1 MKYYLTLS
9 FLLISFIAF
18 TQRSNIA
25 HISTTEL
32 WEMMPEKKAADSIL
46 MKMNKEYSDHFNKV
60 NLEIQALINE
70 YQADQSSAP
79 AVKADMAVDIQNKQ
93 VRLENFKK
101 EAEAELLKKREEL
114 LAPIRKKME
123 DAINKVAKKNKY
135 LYVLD
140 SSYGNIIYVQNPS
153 DNILDPVKK
162 ELGL

>member
-70 YQADQSSAP
+70 YQADQSSAL

>member
-70 YQADQSSAP
+70 YQADQSSAL

-153 DNILDPVKK
+153 DNILDPVKN

>member
-1 MKYYLTLS
+1 MRYYLTLS
-9 FLLISFIAF
+9 FIFISFIAF

-25 HISTTEL
+25 HISTAEL

-46 MKMNKEYSDHFNKV
+46 IKMNKEYSDHFNKV
-60 NLEIQALINE
+60 NLEIQELINQ

-79 AVKADMAVDIQNKQ
+79 AVKADMAMDIQNKQ

-101 EAEAELLKKREEL
+101 DAEAELLKRREEL

-140 SSYGNIIYVQNPS
+140 SSYGNIIYVQNPA
-153 DNILDPVKK
+153 DNILDLVKK